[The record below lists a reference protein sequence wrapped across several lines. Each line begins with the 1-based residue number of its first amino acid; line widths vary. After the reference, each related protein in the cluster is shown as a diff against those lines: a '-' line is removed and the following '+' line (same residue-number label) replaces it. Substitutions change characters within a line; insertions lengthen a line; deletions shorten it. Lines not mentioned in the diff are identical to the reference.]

1 MSIKQ
6 REGAMFKILEGS
18 EGNVLGVEV
27 VGGYMKED
35 IEGLKK
41 ICDDMLAQGHD
52 KLNFLIKIDQ
62 LDFGKSEFK
71 AFYEDSKYALSHMKN
86 LRHIAVVGQ
95 SKLEKFLIELDNM
108 LLGSAKKELVEKYF
122 DVADL
127 EKAWEFVR
135 S

>member
-1 MSIKQ
+1 
-6 REGAMFKILEGS
+6 MFKILEGS

-35 IEGLKK
+35 IEELKK
-41 ICDDMLAQGHD
+41 ICDDKIAEGHG

-62 LDFGKSEFK
+62 LEFGKSEFG
-71 AFYEDSKYALSHMKN
+71 AFYEDAKYAISHMKN

-95 SKLEKFLIELDNM
+95 SKLEKILIELDNM
-108 LLGSAKKELVEKYF
+108 LLGSVRKELIEKYF
-122 DVADL
+122 DVADMD
-127 EKAWEFVR
+127 KAWEFVR

>member
-1 MSIKQ
+1 
-6 REGAMFKILEGS
+6 MFKILVGS

-35 IEGLKK
+35 IEELKK
-41 ICDDMLAQGHD
+41 ICDDKIAEGHG

-62 LDFGKSEFK
+62 LEFGKSEFG
-71 AFYEDSKYALSHMKN
+71 AFYEDAKYAISHMKN

-95 SKLEKFLIELDNM
+95 SKLEKILIELDNK
-108 LLGSAKKELVEKYF
+108 LLGSVKKELIEKYF
-122 DVADL
+122 DVADMD
-127 EKAWEFVR
+127 KAWEFVR